1 MCIMRKVFDTLAG
14 MSRTAD
20 DNGNDVINII
30 NALPPDE
37 KRAYDEECDIAIP
50 LFDAG
55 ARGEELYRLI
65 DEELERR
72 SLAGANV

>member
-1 MCIMRKVFDTLAG
+1 MREIDRKAQAIVASIHDDYMNDIM
-14 MSRTAD
+14 
-20 DNGNDVINII
+20 
-30 NALPPDE
+30 ALVDSLPKD
-37 KRAYDEECDIAIP
+37 KRDRYDEECDIAIP